1 MKSKMGIFKI
11 CRNIGGYSMK
21 EKYAEPIVKI
31 ISFSQDDIVTTSP
44 GQGDNLLDDGY
55 FD

>member
-1 MKSKMGIFKI
+1 
-11 CRNIGGYSMK
+11 MK

-31 ISFSQDDIVTTSP
+31 IIFSQDDIVSTSL
-44 GQGDNLLDDGY
+44 GQGDNILDDGF

>member
-1 MKSKMGIFKI
+1 
-11 CRNIGGYSMK
+11 MK

-31 ISFSQDDIVTTSP
+31 IIFSQDDIVSTSL
-44 GQGDNLLDDGY
+44 GQGDNLLDDGF